1 VAASKI
7 SSVHELLIA
16 EYGRPQWHPR
26 AEPLSELI
34 GTILSQN
41 TSDVNSSQAF
51 GNLMTTFGSFEAIQ
65 DAPVEAIAQAIKS
78 GGLAQV
84 KAPRI
89 KHVLQAIA
97 EQAGGLNLDFLRGWD
112 VTRAKKWL
120 LSLSGVGPK
129 TAACVLLF
137 SLGKPALPVDTHV
150 HRVSQRLGL
159 IPPRVTA
166 ERAHQLLEE
175 MLAPA
180 EVYPFHL
187 GMIAHGRRICRARK
201 PRCSNCVLRRH
212 CDYYWR
218 NLPTTG
224 PVV

>member
-1 VAASKI
+1 MAASKI
-7 SSVHELLIA
+7 NSVYELLIA
-16 EYGRPQWHPR
+16 EYGQPQWHPR
-26 AEPLSELI
+26 ADPLSELI
-34 GTILSQN
+34 GSMLSQN
-41 TSDVNSSQAF
+41 TSDVNSTQAF
-51 GNLMTTFGSFEAIQ
+51 GNLMITFGSFEAIR
-65 DAPVEAIAQAIKS
+65 DAPAEAIARAIKS

-89 KHVLQAIA
+89 KRVLQAIS
-97 EQAGGLNLDFLRGWD
+97 EQAGGLDLDFLGGWD
-112 VTRAKKWL
+112 VARAKKWL
-120 LSLSGVGPK
+120 RSLGGVGPK

-150 HRVSQRLGL
+150 YRVSQRLGL

-175 MLAPA
+175 MLAPDQ
-180 EVYPFHL
+180 VYPFHL
-187 GMIAHGRRICRARK
+187 GTIAHGRRICRARR
-201 PRCSNCVLRRH
+201 PLCLDCVLRQY

-218 NLPTTG
+218 NLSTTG

>member
-1 VAASKI
+1 MAASKI

-16 EYGRPQWHPR
+16 EYGQPQWHAR
-26 AEPLSELI
+26 ADPLSELI

-41 TSDVNSSQAF
+41 TSDVNSTQAF
-51 GNLMTTFGSFEAIQ
+51 GNLMTTFGSFEAIR

-89 KHVLQAIA
+89 KRVLQAIS
-97 EQAGGLNLDFLRGWD
+97 EQTGGLNLDFLRGWD
-112 VTRAKKWL
+112 VARAKKWL
-120 LSLSGVGPK
+120 RSLNGVGPK

-150 HRVSQRLGL
+150 YRVSQRLGL
-159 IPPRVTA
+159 IPPKVTA

-175 MLAPA
+175 MLAPG

-187 GMIAHGRRICRARK
+187 GMIAHGRRICRARR
-201 PRCSNCVLRRH
+201 PLCLDCVLRQH
-212 CDYYWR
+212 CDYYWK
-218 NLPTTG
+218 NVQIT
-224 PVV
+224 